1 MSPAATVGATRT
13 ESDTFGPVEIP
24 ADWLW
29 GAQRL
34 RLGRTSRKPCPSRR
48 LGLHQ
53 ADAPPCARSR
63 LRPFPYHF
71 RILAERFFNKLKHF
85 RAVATRYEKHDA
97 NYLAIVKLAAT
108 RIWLRA
114 YESMT

>member
-63 LRPFPYHF
+63 LRPFPYRF
-71 RILAERFFNKLKHF
+71 RILAERFFNKLKQF
-85 RAVATRYEKHDA
+85 RRVATRYD
-97 NYLAIVKLAAT
+97 KLARNFLSAVHIAAAIAF
-108 RIWLRA
+108 RL
-114 YESMT
+114 